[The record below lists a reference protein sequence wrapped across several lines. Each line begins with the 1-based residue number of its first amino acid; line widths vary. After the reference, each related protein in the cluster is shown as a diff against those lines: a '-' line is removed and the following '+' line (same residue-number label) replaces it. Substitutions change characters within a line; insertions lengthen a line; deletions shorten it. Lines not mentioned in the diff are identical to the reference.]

1 MCGCSQSDFTVKSH
15 STFGY
20 ANRPETD
27 HLNLPT
33 CDKPTPLTLFLW
45 IEKIEFVITQS
56 NNFGVHLWFSDFSD
70 TLHPISY
77 VALQWKHI
85 KIQFWSYV
93 FFLKTRNHICLLL
106 VKMIFFFNYPFPHP
120 PSFWQPSSY
129 SVFLWVYFCLVLFIL
144 FLLIPHISEVIW
156 YLSLSD

>member
-106 VKMIFFFNYPFPHP
+106 VKMIFFLITHSLILHPFGNHHLILYFYG
-120 PSFWQPSSY
+120 SI
-129 SVFLWVYFCLVLFIL
+129 SVWFYLFFFYL
-144 FLLIPHISEVIW
+144 FHT
-156 YLSLSD
+156 